1 MKDNE
6 KLRISP
12 RVKKIKKKKKTMKI
26 LGLGFPLGTNAKT
39 KIYKGHY

>member
-12 RVKKIKKKKKTMKI
+12 RVKKIKKKKTMKI
-26 LGLGFPLGTNAKT
+26 LGLGFPLGTKAKT
-39 KIYKGHY
+39 KI